1 MVRSGGSL
9 RPDELPKRQ
18 KALRQI
24 SVSECE
30 FSKAVD
36 KVYLIR
42 TGTALGDIH
51 VAGRLSQTS
60 CLLHPDGS
68 PLLKKISTRSDRHL
82 PEDLLLLREF
92 CLYLKRQFLRK
103 KYKNVEFY
111 RLKSLHFRYISK
123 ISKFRT
129 KISDL
134 GNFLYGICRFYAIYT
149 KTTLTLQVQTK
160 LSRKRELQT
169 VDKAPSCEGAFLVS

>member
-1 MVRSGGSL
+1 MGSVRIFRKSGIGLDYYKGKEFMSRVIVIL
-9 RPDELPKRQ
+9 FV
-18 KALRQI
+18 
-24 SVSECE
+24 SVASGQSVEIL
-30 FSKAVD
+30 FVFK
-36 KVYLIR
+36 
-42 TGTALGDIH
+42 
-51 VAGRLSQTS
+51 
-60 CLLHPDGS
+60 S
-68 PLLKKISTRSDRHL
+68 PFWT
-82 PEDLLLLREF
+82 
-92 CLYLKRQFLRK
+92 K

-160 LSRKRELQT
+160 LSRKRELLGFW
-169 VDKAPSCEGAFLVS
+169 DLNSFLKFPCEGES

>member
-1 MVRSGGSL
+1 MIVILFVSVASG
-9 RPDELPKRQ
+9 Q
-18 KALRQI
+18 
-24 SVSECE
+24 SVEIL
-30 FSKAVD
+30 FVFK
-36 KVYLIR
+36 
-42 TGTALGDIH
+42 
-51 VAGRLSQTS
+51 
-60 CLLHPDGS
+60 S
-68 PLLKKISTRSDRHL
+68 PFWT
-82 PEDLLLLREF
+82 
-92 CLYLKRQFLRK
+92 K

-160 LSRKRELQT
+160 LSRKRELLGCYIPADFFRYT
-169 VDKAPSCEGAFLVS
+169 KIAFRYIGLNFKGKVAI

>member
-1 MVRSGGSL
+1 MGSVRIFRKSGIGLDYYKGKEFMSRVIVIL
-9 RPDELPKRQ
+9 FV
-18 KALRQI
+18 
-24 SVSECE
+24 SVASGQSVEIL
-30 FSKAVD
+30 FVFK
-36 KVYLIR
+36 
-42 TGTALGDIH
+42 
-51 VAGRLSQTS
+51 
-60 CLLHPDGS
+60 S
-68 PLLKKISTRSDRHL
+68 PVWT
-82 PEDLLLLREF
+82 
-92 CLYLKRQFLRK
+92 K

>member
-1 MVRSGGSL
+1 MQES
-9 RPDELPKRQ
+9 
-18 KALRQI
+18 
-24 SVSECE
+24 
-30 FSKAVD
+30 
-36 KVYLIR
+36 
-42 TGTALGDIH
+42 ALGSVFIFRGRSIGLDNYKSKESLSRVIVILFVS
-51 VAGRLSQTS
+51 VASGQSVEILFVFK
-60 CLLHPDGS
+60 S
-68 PLLKKISTRSDRHL
+68 PFWT
-82 PEDLLLLREF
+82 
-92 CLYLKRQFLRK
+92 K

-160 LSRKRELQT
+160 LSRKRELLGCYIPADFFVTQKSHFVT
-169 VDKAPSCEGAFLVS
+169 

>member
-1 MVRSGGSL
+1 MIVILFVSVASG
-9 RPDELPKRQ
+9 Q
-18 KALRQI
+18 
-24 SVSECE
+24 SVEIL
-30 FSKAVD
+30 FVFK
-36 KVYLIR
+36 
-42 TGTALGDIH
+42 
-51 VAGRLSQTS
+51 
-60 CLLHPDGS
+60 S
-68 PLLKKISTRSDRHL
+68 PFWT
-82 PEDLLLLREF
+82 
-92 CLYLKRQFLRK
+92 K

-160 LSRKRELQT
+160 LSRKRELLGLQC
-169 VDKAPSCEGAFLVS
+169 DRRIFLRSFHYIFGSIGVIKSLKQVKYSTIYSDNRKML

>member
-1 MVRSGGSL
+1 MKQS
-9 RPDELPKRQ
+9 
-18 KALRQI
+18 ALR
-24 SVSECE
+24 SV
-30 FSKAVD
+30 FFFQRMVIGLDNYKSKESLSRV
-36 KVYLIR
+36 VVILFVS
-42 TGTALGDIH
+42 
-51 VAGRLSQTS
+51 VASGQSVEILFVFK
-60 CLLHPDGS
+60 S
-68 PLLKKISTRSDRHL
+68 PFWT
-82 PEDLLLLREF
+82 
-92 CLYLKRQFLRK
+92 K

-160 LSRKRELQT
+160 LSRKRELLGCYIPADFFVTQKSHFVT
-169 VDKAPSCEGAFLVS
+169 

>member
-1 MVRSGGSL
+1 MQES
-9 RPDELPKRQ
+9 
-18 KALRQI
+18 
-24 SVSECE
+24 
-30 FSKAVD
+30 
-36 KVYLIR
+36 
-42 TGTALGDIH
+42 ALGSVFIFRGRSIGLDNYKSKESLSRVVVILFVS
-51 VAGRLSQTS
+51 VASGQSVEILFVFK
-60 CLLHPDGS
+60 S
-68 PLLKKISTRSDRHL
+68 PFWT
-82 PEDLLLLREF
+82 
-92 CLYLKRQFLRK
+92 K

-160 LSRKRELQT
+160 LSRKRELLGCYIPADFFVT
-169 VDKAPSCEGAFLVS
+169 

>member
-1 MVRSGGSL
+1 MIRVGTRINVRPHARKKQVWGKVVLERVIVILFVSVASG
-9 RPDELPKRQ
+9 Q
-18 KALRQI
+18 
-24 SVSECE
+24 SVEIL
-30 FSKAVD
+30 FVFK
-36 KVYLIR
+36 
-42 TGTALGDIH
+42 
-51 VAGRLSQTS
+51 
-60 CLLHPDGS
+60 S
-68 PLLKKISTRSDRHL
+68 PFWT
-82 PEDLLLLREF
+82 
-92 CLYLKRQFLRK
+92 K

-160 LSRKRELQT
+160 LSRKRELL
-169 VDKAPSCEGAFLVS
+169 GRAFGTSIVF

>member
-1 MVRSGGSL
+1 MGSVRIFRKSGIGLDYYKGKEFMSRVIVIL
-9 RPDELPKRQ
+9 FV
-18 KALRQI
+18 
-24 SVSECE
+24 SVASGQSVEIL
-30 FSKAVD
+30 FVFK
-36 KVYLIR
+36 
-42 TGTALGDIH
+42 
-51 VAGRLSQTS
+51 
-60 CLLHPDGS
+60 S
-68 PLLKKISTRSDRHL
+68 PFWT
-82 PEDLLLLREF
+82 
-92 CLYLKRQFLRK
+92 K

-160 LSRKRELQT
+160 LSQER
-169 VDKAPSCEGAFLVS
+169 AFGMLYTR

>member
-1 MVRSGGSL
+1 MQES
-9 RPDELPKRQ
+9 
-18 KALRQI
+18 
-24 SVSECE
+24 
-30 FSKAVD
+30 
-36 KVYLIR
+36 
-42 TGTALGDIH
+42 ALGSVFIFRGRSIGLDNYKSKESLSRVVVILFVS
-51 VAGRLSQTS
+51 VASGQSVEILFVFK
-60 CLLHPDGS
+60 S
-68 PLLKKISTRSDRHL
+68 PFWT
-82 PEDLLLLREF
+82 
-92 CLYLKRQFLRK
+92 K

>member
-1 MVRSGGSL
+1 MIVILFVSVASG
-9 RPDELPKRQ
+9 Q
-18 KALRQI
+18 
-24 SVSECE
+24 SVKS
-30 FSKAVD
+30 
-36 KVYLIR
+36 
-42 TGTALGDIH
+42 
-51 VAGRLSQTS
+51 
-60 CLLHPDGS
+60 
-68 PLLKKISTRSDRHL
+68 
-82 PEDLLLLREF
+82 
-92 CLYLKRQFLRK
+92 CLYLNRRFGRK

-160 LSRKRELQT
+160 LSRKRELLGCYIPADFFVTQKSHFVT
-169 VDKAPSCEGAFLVS
+169 

>member
-1 MVRSGGSL
+1 MMIRVGMQVRQQVKLVHRRGKLVKVLMRVIVILFVSVASG
-9 RPDELPKRQ
+9 Q
-18 KALRQI
+18 
-24 SVSECE
+24 SVEIL
-30 FSKAVD
+30 FVFK
-36 KVYLIR
+36 
-42 TGTALGDIH
+42 
-51 VAGRLSQTS
+51 
-60 CLLHPDGS
+60 S
-68 PLLKKISTRSDRHL
+68 PFWT
-82 PEDLLLLREF
+82 
-92 CLYLKRQFLRK
+92 K

-160 LSRKRELQT
+160 LSQER
-169 VDKAPSCEGAFLVS
+169 AFGMLYTR

>member
-1 MVRSGGSL
+1 MIRVGTRINVRPHARKKQVWGKVVLERVIVILFVSVASG
-9 RPDELPKRQ
+9 Q
-18 KALRQI
+18 
-24 SVSECE
+24 SVEIL
-30 FSKAVD
+30 FVFK
-36 KVYLIR
+36 
-42 TGTALGDIH
+42 
-51 VAGRLSQTS
+51 
-60 CLLHPDGS
+60 S
-68 PLLKKISTRSDRHL
+68 PFWT
-82 PEDLLLLREF
+82 
-92 CLYLKRQFLRK
+92 K

>member
-1 MVRSGGSL
+1 MGSVRIFRKSGIGLDYYEGKEFMSRVIVIL
-9 RPDELPKRQ
+9 FV
-18 KALRQI
+18 
-24 SVSECE
+24 SVASGQSVEIL
-30 FSKAVD
+30 FVFK
-36 KVYLIR
+36 
-42 TGTALGDIH
+42 
-51 VAGRLSQTS
+51 
-60 CLLHPDGS
+60 S
-68 PLLKKISTRSDRHL
+68 PFWT
-82 PEDLLLLREF
+82 
-92 CLYLKRQFLRK
+92 K

-160 LSRKRELQT
+160 LSRKRELLGSSI
-169 VDKAPSCEGAFLVS
+169 VF

>member
-60 CLLHPDGS
+60 CLLHPDDS

-82 PEDLLLLREF
+82 PEGLLPLREF
-92 CLYLKRQFLRK
+92 IWFANIYFINFPFIQSQSASDIHSPFPSGSLRPDFPDRSDCGGYPDPASAEIREKASVWRQP
-103 KYKNVEFY
+103 
-111 RLKSLHFRYISK
+111 
-123 ISKFRT
+123 
-129 KISDL
+129 
-134 GNFLYGICRFYAIYT
+134 GW
-149 KTTLTLQVQTK
+149 
-160 LSRKRELQT
+160 
-169 VDKAPSCEGAFLVS
+169 

>member
-1 MVRSGGSL
+1 MHTVRIIRWCTMIRVGTRINVRPHARKKQVWGKVVLERVIVILFVSVASG
-9 RPDELPKRQ
+9 Q
-18 KALRQI
+18 
-24 SVSECE
+24 SVEIL
-30 FSKAVD
+30 FVFK
-36 KVYLIR
+36 
-42 TGTALGDIH
+42 
-51 VAGRLSQTS
+51 
-60 CLLHPDGS
+60 S
-68 PLLKKISTRSDRHL
+68 PFWT
-82 PEDLLLLREF
+82 
-92 CLYLKRQFLRK
+92 K

-160 LSRKRELQT
+160 LSRKRELLGSSI
-169 VDKAPSCEGAFLVS
+169 VF

>member
-1 MVRSGGSL
+1 MKQS
-9 RPDELPKRQ
+9 
-18 KALRQI
+18 ALR
-24 SVSECE
+24 SVFFFQRMVIGLDNYKGKESLSRVVVIL
-30 FSKAVD
+30 FVS
-36 KVYLIR
+36 
-42 TGTALGDIH
+42 
-51 VAGRLSQTS
+51 VASGQSVEILFVFK
-60 CLLHPDGS
+60 S
-68 PLLKKISTRSDRHL
+68 PFWT
-82 PEDLLLLREF
+82 
-92 CLYLKRQFLRK
+92 K

-169 VDKAPSCEGAFLVS
+169 VDKTLLVSTPEAFFLFSVQKVCT